1 MRDVFQ
7 RAIKDFVR
15 KEERIFSERVKEFED
30 TERKDNKRG
39 YTNYKSLPPGGGG
52 GGIYGL
58 GRKASLQARWYW

>member
-15 KEERIFSERVKEFED
+15 NEERIFGDRVKEFED

-39 YTNYKSLPPGGGG
+39 YANYKSLPRGGE
-52 GGIYGL
+52 IYGL
-58 GRKASLQARWYW
+58 GSKASLQARWYG